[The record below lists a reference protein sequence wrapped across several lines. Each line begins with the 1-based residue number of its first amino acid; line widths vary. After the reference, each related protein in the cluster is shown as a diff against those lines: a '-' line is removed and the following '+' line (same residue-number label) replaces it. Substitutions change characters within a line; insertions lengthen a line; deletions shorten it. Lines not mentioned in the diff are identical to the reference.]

1 MEAIRIGIVDDDQ
14 LIVELLQDYLN
25 MQQDLKVVLAAT
37 SGQECLDNLQ
47 NISAE
52 IDLLLVDLKMAQM
65 NGIEL
70 IKHLRDRHPEIKI
83 IVVSS
88 HYQDSSLGFMLKNGT
103 AAFIPKGI
111 APAVLLSILY
121 EVHQKGFFFYK
132 QQLEILREQISSRVS
147 APSCGF
153 ELLTDRE
160 IMVLK
165 LIAQQKTAKEIAE
178 LLFITSRTV
187 EGHKNN
193 MFAKTGTKNIAGL
206 VIYAI
211 QNAIIDPSKLIL

>member
-88 HYQDSSLGFMLKNGT
+88 HYQVSSLGFMLKNGT

>member
-211 QNAIIDPSKLIL
+211 QNAIIDPNKLML

>member
-1 MEAIRIGIVDDDQ
+1 MEVIRIGIVDDDQ

-132 QQLEILREQISSRVS
+132 QQLEILREQISSRVT
-147 APSCGF
+147 APSLGP
-153 ELLTDRE
+153 EPLTDRE

-211 QNAIIDPSKLIL
+211 QNAIIDPSKLML

>member
-37 SGQECLDNLQ
+37 SGQECLDSLQ

-111 APAVLLSILY
+111 APAALLSILY